1 MERIFNCAPESSR
14 KDKEHE
20 QRKALME
27 MFLKPSGR
35 RMTIMS
41 SIPHERMPYEDKKKN
56 LGLRSTL
63 SNDRGVTAVFVA
75 ILIVFLT
82 AMVSF
87 SVDLGFAWVT
97 KNELQNIADAAAL
110 VGTRQLGVIY
120 AALPPN
126 QQEDPSRTLTS
137 SEKAQVLAFIER
149 VAGLNRAGG
158 LSGIGIDTAG
168 DVSIGTWDFA
178 TKTLTPTLIRP
189 TAVTV
194 IARRDGNMN
203 GPIGTFFAN
212 VMGVSQINVAAT
224 ATAALGPLGFV
235 PPGTANF
242 PVGISKRWFDE
253 GHDCGDSIKFHPT
266 GTLDGCAGWHTF
278 TTTPSNANSLRKI
291 LTGLED
297 GSYVSPE
304 IYAGQTQLEFAGGTL
319 ASVFDEMKAL
329 YDANKDP
336 MTGRWDVK
344 IPVYDSADCGN
355 PNGAITIVGFAT
367 ATVTEVIEAPEKQI
381 MAKVTCD
388 KILDGRPGGTMV
400 NGGMSPLSTIPV
412 LVS

>member
-1 MERIFNCAPESSR
+1 
-14 KDKEHE
+14 
-20 QRKALME
+20 
-27 MFLKPSGR
+27 
-35 RMTIMS
+35 MS
-41 SIPHERMPYEDKKKN
+41 PIPHERLTSEGKKKN
-56 LGLRSTL
+56 PSQESFL
-63 SNDRGVTAVFVA
+63 SNERGVTAVLVA
-75 ILIVFLT
+75 IVIVTLI
-82 AMVSF
+82 AMASF

-110 VGTRQLGVIY
+110 AGSQQLGVVY

-126 QQEDPSRTLTS
+126 QKEDLTRSLTS
-137 SEKAQVLAFIER
+137 SEQAQVLNFVGQ

-158 LSGIGIDTAG
+158 LSGIAIDTAS

-178 TKTLTPTLIRP
+178 TKTLTPTLVRP

-194 IARRDGNMN
+194 TARRDGNVN
-203 GPIGTFFAN
+203 GPISTFFAN
-212 VMGVSQINVAAT
+212 VMGISEINVAAT

-278 TTTPSNANSLRKI
+278 TTSPANANSLRTI
-291 LTGLED
+291 LTDLKD
-297 GSYVSPE
+297 GSYVSPA
-304 IYAGQTQLEFAGGTL
+304 ITAGQTQLEFTGGTV

-336 MTGRWDVK
+336 VTGTWDVK
-344 IPVYDSADCGN
+344 IPVYDSDDCGN
-355 PNGAITIVGFAT
+355 PGGAITIVGFAT
-367 ATVTEVIEAPEKQI
+367 ATVTEVLEAPEKQI

-400 NGGMSPLSTIPV
+400 NGGMSPLSTIPA

>member
-1 MERIFNCAPESSR
+1 
-14 KDKEHE
+14 
-20 QRKALME
+20 
-27 MFLKPSGR
+27 
-35 RMTIMS
+35 MS
-41 SIPHERMPYEDKKKN
+41 LIPHERLSSEGKKKN
-56 LGLRSTL
+56 PGLRSTL

-75 ILIVFLT
+75 IMIVLLT

-87 SVDLGFAWVT
+87 TVDLGFAWVT

-110 VGTRQLGVIY
+110 AGTSHLGVVY
-120 AALPPN
+120 AALPPD
-126 QQEDPSRTLTS
+126 QQEDTSRSLTS
-137 SEKAQVLAFIER
+137 SEKAQVLAFVER

-158 LSGIGIDTAG
+158 LSGIAIDTAN
-168 DVSIGTWDFA
+168 DVNIGTWDFT

-194 IARRDGNMN
+194 TARRDGNVN
-203 GPIGTFFAN
+203 RPITTFFAN
-212 VMGVSQINVAAT
+212 VMGISELNVAAT

-235 PPGTANF
+235 PPGTANL

-253 GHDCGDSIKFHPT
+253 GHECGDSIKFHPT

-278 TTTPSNANSLRKI
+278 TTAPSNANSLRKI
-291 LTGLED
+291 LVGLED

-304 IYAGQTQLEFAGGTL
+304 IYAGQTQLEFSGGTL

-329 YDANKDP
+329 FDANKDP
-336 MTGRWDVK
+336 VTGTWDVK
-344 IPVYDSADCGN
+344 IPVYDSDDCGN
-355 PNGAITIVGFAT
+355 PGGAITIVGFAT
-367 ATVTEVIEAPEKQI
+367 ATVTEVIETPEKQI

-388 KILDGRPGGTMV
+388 KILEGRPGGTAV
-400 NGGMSPLSTIPV
+400 NGTMSPLSTIPA

>member
-1 MERIFNCAPESSR
+1 MSNMSTIS
-14 KDKEHE
+14 HE
-20 QRKALME
+20 QLTPA
-27 MFLKPSGR
+27 G
-35 RMTIMS
+35 
-41 SIPHERMPYEDKKKN
+41 KKKIS
-56 LGLRSTL
+56 GLSIL
-63 SNDRGVTAVFVA
+63 SNERGVTAVFMA
-75 ILIVFLT
+75 IIIVFLT

-110 VGTRQLGVIY
+110 AGTRQLGIVY

-126 QQEDPSRTLTS
+126 QQENMSRSLTAT
-137 SEKAQVLAFIER
+137 EKAQVLAFMES

-158 LSGIGIDTAG
+158 LSGIAIDTAN
-168 DVSIGTWDFA
+168 DVSIGTWDFT

-194 IARRDGNMN
+194 IARRDGNQN
-203 GPIGTFFAN
+203 GPITTFFAN
-212 VMGVSQINVAAT
+212 VMGIPTLNVSAT

-253 GHDCGDSIKFHPT
+253 GHDCGDSIKFQPT

-278 TTTPSNANSLRKI
+278 TTAPSNANSLRKI
-291 LTGLED
+291 LTDLKD
-297 GSYVSPE
+297 GSYVSPA
-304 IYAGQTQLEFAGGTL
+304 ITAGQTQLEFTGGTV

-336 MTGRWDVK
+336 VSGTWDVK
-344 IPVYDSADCGN
+344 IPVYDSDDCGN
-355 PNGAITIVGFAT
+355 PGGAITIVGFAT
-367 ATVTEVIEAPEKQI
+367 ATVTEVIETPEKQI

-400 NGGMSPLSTIPV
+400 NGGMSPLSTIPA